1 MARPPKKKPR
11 PPPLPGQKFA
21 IVSVDQLFDA
31 GYAEKYGISKRI
43 RFEQNPFSRD
53 RLIKGAILALA
64 DYNKQN
70 LTDYQF
76 VNIEMATWQS
86 VGGTRYYI
94 TFAAK
99 NAENQNQNE
108 YTSFQAIVFYQ
119 RYKRQVQQI
128 RMKGTT
134 TWFTGSLSEPL

>member
-1 MARPPKKKPR
+1 
-11 PPPLPGQKFA
+11 
-21 IVSVDQLFDA
+21 
-31 GYAEKYGISKRI
+31 
-43 RFEQNPFSRD
+43 
-53 RLIKGAILALA
+53 LALA
-64 DYNKQN
+64 DYNKQK

-99 NAENQNQNE
+99 NAIAENQNENE
-108 YTSFQAIVFYQ
+108 YTSFQATVFYQ

-128 RMKGTT
+128 RMKGSS
-134 TWFTGSLSEPL
+134 TW

>member
-1 MARPPKKKPR
+1 
-11 PPPLPGQKFA
+11 
-21 IVSVDQLFDA
+21 
-31 GYAEKYGISKRI
+31 
-43 RFEQNPFSRD
+43 
-53 RLIKGAILALA
+53 LALA

-76 VNIEMATWQS
+76 VNIEMATWHS

-99 NAENQNQNE
+99 NAENE
-108 YTSFQAIVFYQ
+108 YTSFQATVFYQ

-128 RMKGTT
+128 RMKGSS
-134 TWFTGSLSEPL
+134 TW

>member
-1 MARPPKKKPR
+1 MLTSRSASINQYF
-11 PPPLPGQKFA
+11 LTN
-21 IVSVDQLFDA
+21 S
-31 GYAEKYGISKRI
+31 EKYGISKRI

-64 DYNKQN
+64 DYNKQK

-99 NAENQNQNE
+99 NAENENENE
-108 YTSFQAIVFYQ
+108 YTSFQAIVIYE
-119 RYKRQVQQI
+119 RDKRHVNHI
-128 RMKGTT
+128 RMKGSS
-134 TWFTGSLSEPL
+134 TW

>member
-1 MARPPKKKPR
+1 
-11 PPPLPGQKFA
+11 
-21 IVSVDQLFDA
+21 
-31 GYAEKYGISKRI
+31 
-43 RFEQNPFSRD
+43 
-53 RLIKGAILALA
+53 LALA

-99 NAENQNQNE
+99 NENE
-108 YTSFQAIVFYQ
+108 YTPFQATVFYQ
-119 RYKRQVQQI
+119 RCKRHVDQI
-128 RMKGTT
+128 RMKGSS
-134 TWFTGSLSEPL
+134 TW